1 MIHDLP
7 HVTESLLVGEGK
19 PYLTILIWIDD
30 ISINPESIF
39 NGIQDINYKVSHP
52 EQIKKIV
59 ILKKSLSIENGDLT
73 ANFKLKR
80 GNILKHYD
88 KVINYIY
95 NNGARPDEVLH
106 YYNMNRELN

>member
-1 MIHDLP
+1 MIHDIS

-19 PYLTILIWIDD
+19 PYLTALIWIDD
-30 ISINPESIF
+30 ASIEVEYIF
-39 NGIQDINYKVSHP
+39 IGIREINSQVSHP

-59 ILKKSLSIENGDLT
+59 ILKKSLSIEDGDLT

-80 GNILKHYD
+80 GNILNHYN

-95 NNGARPDEVLH
+95 NDGERPDDILH
-106 YYNMNRELN
+106 YYNMNRGKN